1 VTAATWKLALGEDL
15 DLPAETAATQV
26 YAWMGRRGS
35 GKTYGAGRMAELL
48 IGVGVQVVVIDPVGT
63 WWGLR
68 FAADGKKPSGL
79 NVPVF
84 GGAHGDLPLPPT
96 AGKVFAEM
104 VVTRSTSMVLDVSEM
119 TGAEQRKFV
128 GEFCLELF
136 HAKRRSRSPLHI
148 VFEEAQ
154 EFVPQLVR
162 PEVAKMVGA
171 VERLIK
177 LGRNYGVGCSLI
189 SQRPQAVNKDVLNQA
204 EVMLAFQLTGPQE
217 RKAITGWVQ
226 ETGAGDRE
234 IANDLPSL
242 KPGTALVW
250 SPQWLGSFGRHKILR
265 KETYDA
271 SATPTGGRAGE
282 TTRKLPP
289 IDLDEVR
296 AALASV
302 ETEIAANDVDA
313 LKAEVR
319 RLRSIAPAVKV
330 PAPSVRVEV
339 APAWIRSELL
349 SVRMQAARV
358 AEALKQHA
366 DLAADV
372 VSDLDINLKR
382 LGKPDAETKIV
393 EDAAVGMRAIL
404 KAERPPKAAIPNGA
418 SGKRLRAAVLRL
430 VSILQQHHP
439 ARVPPADLAV
449 LAVMTVTGGT
459 FKAYIGELVGG
470 GYVDREDGKLGLTP
484 AGVAL
489 EVPRATLNRS
499 EILDEWA
506 SKFRKGT
513 VDILLELA
521 VNHEATPQVLNDAV
535 NRSRSKDGD
544 EPMTITGGT
553 WKAYVGELV
562 GAGLFLRDGGKL
574 RIHPELAQ

>member
-1 VTAATWKLALGEDL
+1 MTAAGWKLALGEDL

-136 HAKRRSRSPLHI
+136 HAKKRSRSPLHI

-162 PEVAKMVGA
+162 PEMAKMVGA

-319 RLRSIAPAVKV
+319 K
-330 PAPSVRVEV
+330 
-339 APAWIRSELL
+339 
-349 SVRMQAARV
+349 
-358 AEALKQHA
+358 LK
-366 DLAADV
+366 
-372 VSDLDINLKR
+372 
-382 LGKPDAETKIV
+382 
-393 EDAAVGMRAIL
+393 AAVGMARPPAPPPPPPIPPAVFARVESISETLGEVLDVMRRVVGEFELLQSDLKARRFPAQVSSTATVIL
-404 KAERPPKAAIPNGA
+404 KGPPPGSAARLGIVGGKSPQPNGA
-418 SGKRLRAAVLRL
+418 SGKRLRAGVLRL

-439 ARVPPADLAV
+439 ARVAPADLAV

-470 GYVDREDGKLGLTP
+470 CYVDREDGKLGLTP